1 MESERSLHVYRSQQI
16 PQTPHTLI
24 PNKRRLVMDLS
35 RPRHSPAG
43 HTQPQLGEKD
53 VRDEEERVGAPFGGI
68 KSDGLEPRDAF
79 ASQGIVNLGGGG
91 SAGEKGRCSGYREGE
106 GGGAEGAE
114 EEYEEGSDEGSLND
128 ASRSL
133 DNNSAG
139 VVLAGEGGD
148 GEGAGVDEAD
158 LAAHMQ
164 RQRLI
169 KRRVILEV
177 LGSQAKTEKEIL
189 DAGVGDSRYA
199 REVLRRL
206 CAEGKIYRSGA
217 GGGADP
223 YRYTA
228 ARYYEGAQE
237 RLLEV
242 PVEVRLQR
250 IAKRIQ
256 EVLMS
261 TSEGNYMTERDIR
274 AAVGDNIGTGKAL
287 RLLHRTG
294 CIARMGKGG
303 GTQPFQ
309 YSFLRCGEF

>member
-1 MESERSLHVYRSQQI
+1 MESERSLHLYRSQQI
-16 PQTPHTLI
+16 PQTPHTLT
-24 PNKRRLVMDLS
+24 PSKRRLVMDLS
-35 RPRHSPAG
+35 RPRHGPSG
-43 HTQPQLGEKD
+43 HAQPQLGEND
-53 VRDEEERVGAPFGGI
+53 VRNEEERVVAPFGGI
-68 KSDGLEPRDAF
+68 KPDGTEPRDAF
-79 ASQGIVNLGGGG
+79 ASHGIVTLGGGG
-91 SAGEKGRCSGYREGE
+91 SAGEKGSVSGCRE
-106 GGGAEGAE
+106 GGGGGGEEEE
-114 EEYEEGSDEGSLND
+114 EEYEEGSDEGLLND
-128 ASRSL
+128 LSRGL
-133 DNNSAG
+133 DSNSAG
-139 VVLAGEGGD
+139 VFLAGEGRD
-148 GEGAGVDEAD
+148 GEGARVDEAD
-158 LAAHMQ
+158 RAAHMQ

-237 RLLEV
+237 RRLEV

-256 EVLMS
+256 EVLMCAE
-261 TSEGNYMTERDIR
+261 EGNFLTERAIR